1 MVEMRGSPLAP
12 RKANRFVRVLPYSE
26 LRSAAKKA
34 ALWLFLNAL
43 GSTPLLSK
51 EKGLKQV
58 RFRPLLVAMRGA
70 TRQNNATVRRF

>member
-1 MVEMRGSPLAP
+1 MLQAVDTPWGSARRMTTKKARTKAELVLVEMRGSPLAP

-43 GSTPLLSK
+43 GSTPPVK
-51 EKGLKQV
+51 
-58 RFRPLLVAMRGA
+58 
-70 TRQNNATVRRF
+70 